1 MAALK
6 ARNAA
11 LAQQLMQQHL
21 AQGKAAAARSV

>member
-6 ARNAA
+6 ARNAT

-21 AQGKAAAARSV
+21 AHGKEAASRN